1 MVVFQSIDIGY
12 NSDANCNHGTV
23 FVFLDIWGYMVRSGN
38 KLTVFSVHAKDGEI
52 GRIYDFI
59 FDESFWA
66 VRYAEIDIG
75 NWVPGKVILL
85 STQILGPSALST
97 IDTKLTIEQIVNC
110 PTIDPQEIPSRKYE
124 EELHNY
130 FSWAYY
136 WAEQREILQYKTS
149 CKLRSVFSLIGF
161 KLQAMDGEIG
171 HLDDVMI
178 DDLEWKVRYWVIDI
192 GSWFFG
198 KRVLVSPLW
207 DGKIDDNLRILK
219 IGVSM
224 EKIKSAPPFD
234 YSTPLTNEYE
244 ANLHQHYDKK
254 PYWNV

>member
-1 MVVFQSIDIGY
+1 
-12 NSDANCNHGTV
+12 
-23 FVFLDIWGYMVRSGN
+23 MVRSGN
-38 KLTVFSVHAKDGEI
+38 RLTGFAVHAKDGEI

-59 FDESFWA
+59 FDEFFWA

-97 IDTKLTIEQIVNC
+97 IDTKLTIDQIINC

-136 WAEQREILQYKTS
+136 WAEQREVSQYQTS
-149 CKLRSVFSLIGF
+149 YKLRSVFSLIGF
-161 KLQAMDGEIG
+161 KLHATDGEIG
-171 HLDDVMI
+171 HLDDVLI
-178 DDLEWKVRYWVIDI
+178 DDLEWKIRYWVIDT
-192 GSWFFG
+192 GSWFSG
-198 KRVLVSPLW
+198 KKVLVSPLW
-207 DGKIDDNLRILK
+207 DGKIDTDLHTFN

-224 EKIKSAPPFD
+224 EKIRSAPPFS
-234 YSTPLTNEYE
+234 YSIPLTTEYE
-244 ANLHQHYDKK
+244 VILHQHFDKK
-254 PYWNV
+254 PYWDV